1 MDIVDTTVWNG
12 FILANSLIYTAS
24 PFALVFVWAAGGT
37 IVLYYFGY
45 FTPSVEA
52 VREVQTNYGRRY
64 GAVQEQTEKPSANVA
79 GRLPPVNMLLTRKM
93 PEQSRSVRSFW
104 EELQLSMHKLWLR
117 LAVEHDLMSFVFA
130 AEHVAVRRRLRRT
143 HDILWMHMNQGTNVQ
158 GRVGLIEDGHATTSR
173 TSTKEE
179 DGGVVRGLLM
189 RRTSS
194 LMKLD
199 EADLLK

>member
-1 MDIVDTTVWNG
+1 MDVVDTTIWNG
-12 FILANSLIYTAS
+12 FILVNSTVYTAS
-24 PFALVFVWAAGGT
+24 PFALVFIWAAGGT
-37 IVLYYFGY
+37 FVLYYFGY

-158 GRVGLIEDGHATTSR
+158 GRVGLIEDGHAMVGR
-173 TSTKEE
+173 TKEE